1 MTDFEN
7 FCHEYLQK
15 YMDDFINP
23 KIRLTE
29 MYNFLYMK
37 SNEFKDDRIIQVLR
51 NEESKYH
58 ISKIINQH
66 NPDMFLVIILSKIN
80 DDALEKEEF
89 VIATGRTR
97 NEKEKMIKAFSIDG
111 NKKLLLM
118 KPLDENILKN
128 YQSFT

>member
-37 SNEFKDDRIIQVLR
+37 SNEFKEDRIIQVLR
-51 NEESKYH
+51 NKESQYH

-66 NPDMFLVIILSKIN
+66 NPDMFLVIVLSKVN
-80 DDALEKEEF
+80 DTKEI

-97 NEKEKMIKAFSIDG
+97 NEKEKIVKAFSIDE
-111 NKKLLLM
+111 NKKLLPM

-128 YQSFT
+128 FESFT